1 MPKQEHQITELPA
14 DVSDLVN
21 QLIPHIMHA
30 ATAIGNEFE
39 PRGRAL
45 ACMVAACTL
54 VAAIED
60 DDVRNRLVSELTG
73 FVKDGV
79 KLARTMKA
87 SVEAGLTKDVAVA
100 AAGIEGW
107 PPNGTKH

>member
-1 MPKQEHQITELPA
+1 MPKQEHHITELPA
-14 DVSDLVN
+14 DVSDLVGE
-21 QLIPHIMHA
+21 LVPRILHA

-39 PRGRAL
+39 PRERAL

-60 DDVRNRLVSELTG
+60 DDVRNRLISELTG

-87 SVEAGLTKDVAVA
+87 SVDAGLTKDVAVA

-107 PPNGTKH
+107 PPDGTTH